1 MLKELPA
8 TQVPGEPRR
17 RWFADEH
24 FDLIVWL
31 AEDDTVDA
39 FQLCYDLGHAEH
51 ALTWDRSRGY
61 THDRVDDGEGSP
73 TRNRTPIL
81 VADGHFPAGEILSR
95 VQGSWEHVDAPIRRV
110 VVEKIRAYAEGHP
123 GGAPPR

>member
-31 AEDDTVDA
+31 AADDSVDG
-39 FQLCYDLGHAEH
+39 FQLCYDLGRAEH
-51 ALTWDRSRGY
+51 ALTWDRNRGY
-61 THDRVDDGEGSP
+61 HHDRIDDGESSP
-73 TRNRTPIL
+73 MRNRTPIL
-81 VADGHFPAGEILSR
+81 VADGHFPASEILSR
-95 VQGSWEHVDAPIRRV
+95 VQDSCDQVDAPIRGV
-110 VVEKIRAYAEGHP
+110 VIEKIRAYAEGHP
-123 GGAPPR
+123 RGAPQR

>member
-8 TQVPGEPRR
+8 TQVHGEPRR

-31 AEDDTVDA
+31 GEDDRVEG

-51 ALTWDRSRGY
+51 ALTWDRNGGY
-61 THDRVDDGEGSP
+61 SHDRIDDGESSP

-81 VADGHFPAGEILSR
+81 VTDGHFPGSEVLSR
-95 VQGSWEHVDAPIRRV
+95 LEASCAQVGAPIRSF
-110 VVEKIRAYAEGHP
+110 VVEKIRAYTDRQR
-123 GGAPPR
+123 GGAPYP

>member
-8 TQVPGEPRR
+8 AQVPGEPRR
-17 RWFADEH
+17 RWFTDEH

-31 AEDDTVDA
+31 AADDRVDG

-51 ALTWDRSRGY
+51 ALTWDRSGGFS
-61 THDRVDDGEGSP
+61 HDCIDDGESSP

-81 VADGHFPAGEILSR
+81 LADGPFPAGEILSR
-95 VQGSWEHVDAPIRRV
+95 FEQGCDQVEASICSL
-110 VVEKIRAYAEGHP
+110 VVEKIRAYAEGHS
-123 GGAPPR
+123 GSTPRR